1 MTRIHI
7 YRKNEDIVKYIVEG
21 HTGFAE
27 SGEDIVCAA
36 VSALAMH
43 TLNGLTDI
51 VGVSVGFEVREAYL
65 ECVLPVDISREERT
79 KANVL
84 LDALYLSLKNLEK
97 QYTKYITIT
106 ELEV

>member
-43 TLNGLTDI
+43 TLNGLTDV

-65 ECVLPVDISREERT
+65 ECVLPADLSGGERT

-84 LDALYLSLKNLEK
+84 LNSLYLSLKNLEK